1 VDNPEVLVYV
11 IVDEPNVEKQSNSTY
26 ASNLAKGIMEEIL
39 PYLNVYSTKE
49 PEPVVPDTDTSDT
62 KVDETQ
68 GIAEPETANPS
79 YYEEW
84 EGSIIGETTSISQD
98 NN

>member
-1 VDNPEVLVYV
+1 MLIYV

-26 ASNLAKGIMEEIL
+26 ASNLAKEILEEIL

-49 PEPVVPDTDTSDT
+49 PEPVTPIEPEPPVEE
-62 KVDETQ
+62 ETGTEEQ
-68 GIAEPETANPS
+68 AEPETANPS

-84 EGSIIGETTSISQD
+84 EGSIIDETTSISGGD
-98 NN
+98 E